1 MQSSAD
7 HAIRTVL
14 DNVHPEALC
23 LHAYAFLLELCGI
36 PLCLHVPSFKQLTQC
51 IHLDCSL
58 LGLFSLSFMAPVFAY
73 ACCAGLTEHHHGR
86 VKQLTQ
92 LTNELSCPRVVF
104 HVQIGCSKR
113 VSNTSS
119 TFLRVPISLLRAFA
133 SLFRPSILYTAA
145 RRTRKCSES
154 PYRLTNTNDS
164 LCVTPGMTMRW
175 ESTPSLHAL
184 SSSMTL
190 STRPGS
196 AYLRFWDSLMRS
208 GFPPLPVQRP
218 STTRTAA

>member
-1 MQSSAD
+1 MLMLFSWSSVASFFACMC
-7 HAIRTVL
+7 HHSSSSL
-14 DNVHPEALC
+14 N
-23 LHAYAFLLELCGI
+23 AFI
-36 PLCLHVPSFKQLTQC
+36 
-51 IHLDCSL
+51 LDCSL
-58 LGLFSLSFMAPVFAY
+58 LLLFFLSFMAPFFAY
-73 ACCAGLTEHHHGR
+73 TCCAGLAEHYHGR
-86 VKQLTQ
+86 AKHAHTIRKG
-92 LTNELSCPRVVF
+92 TELHQGLF

-113 VSNTSS
+113 VSNTSC

-145 RRTRKCSES
+145 RGTRMCSEY
-154 PYRLTNTNDS
+154 PYRLTNTNFC
-164 LCVTPGMTMRW
+164 LCVTPGMTVRW
-175 ESTPSLHAL
+175 EGTPSLHAL

-190 STRPGS
+190 STMPGS